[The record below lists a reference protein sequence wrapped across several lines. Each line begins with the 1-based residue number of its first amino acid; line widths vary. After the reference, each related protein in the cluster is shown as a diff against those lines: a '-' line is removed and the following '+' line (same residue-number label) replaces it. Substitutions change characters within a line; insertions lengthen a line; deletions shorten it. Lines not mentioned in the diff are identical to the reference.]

1 MSIRIQISIKIYLQ
15 KISLYNKKIFTLQ
28 FSENQRV
35 IKKLKNNSK
44 KVAQKR
50 IRFQKPPV

>member
-1 MSIRIQISIKIYLQ
+1 MSIRVQISIKIYLQ
-15 KISLYNKKIFTLQ
+15 KNFTLQ
-28 FSENQRV
+28 FSKNQRV
-35 IKKLKNNSK
+35 IKKLKNNLK

>member
-1 MSIRIQISIKIYLQ
+1 MSIRVQISIKIYLQ
-15 KISLYNKKIFTLQ
+15 KNFTLQ
-28 FSENQRV
+28 FYKNQRV

-50 IRFQKPPV
+50 IRFKNPPV

>member
-1 MSIRIQISIKIYLQ
+1 MSIRVQISIKIYLQ
-15 KISLYNKKIFTLQ
+15 KNFTLQQKIFSRQ